1 MGCGSRRA
9 RAGAPPAAR
18 LRAGCRSRRRHRR
31 ARGAA
36 AEAEDKDVVAALMG
50 VEEIA
55 SGGLQYAPRVP
66 EARRHHHVEEG
77 GEAAIQARADAAVVE
92 GALRVA
98 GGG

>member
-1 MGCGSRRA
+1 
-9 RAGAPPAAR
+9 
-18 LRAGCRSRRRHRR
+18 
-31 ARGAA
+31 
-36 AEAEDKDVVAALMG
+36 MG